1 MHRSHAQ
8 SRGFETHKTKAIES
22 SIALFIKGQPSTIVM
37 FLDAGS
43 IVCLVMGCVMPLIPR
58 LMKFWK
64 LPIFKMKCRGQL
76 FGWELSSVNEE
87 SATTEISRKT
97 ARD

>member
-1 MHRSHAQ
+1 MQ
-8 SRGFETHKTKAIES
+8 
-22 SIALFIKGQPSTIVM
+22 ALLFVWWWGVC
-37 FLDAGS
+37 DAFNTEADE
-43 IVCLVMGCVMPLIPR
+43 V
-58 LMKFWK
+58 
-64 LPIFKMKCRGQL
+64 FKMKCRGQL

>member
-1 MHRSHAQ
+1 MHRVEVLRLIRQ
-8 SRGFETHKTKAIES
+8 RR
-22 SIALFIKGQPSTIVM
+22 LFIKGQPSTIVM

-64 LPIFKMKCRGQL
+64 LPI
-76 FGWELSSVNEE
+76 NEV
-87 SATTEISRKT
+87 
-97 ARD
+97 